1 MTPSASG
8 HVPPVVPHSWAP
20 RAVSTTSQKPFE
32 RISRE
37 AFASPGIVH
46 GPPLPPDDGGTIA
59 LSEADDI
66 AAMRGPQYTAEG
78 WLVSREQT
86 VQRTGD
92 IATGSEKRAR
102 SSTSGV
108 GILRR
113 LKTESRAAA
122 SSDTPFTRRRVF
134 RTRVA
139 VHPRKRI
146 HISLFER
153 SPLSTRRHG
162 LFKLVHGLRVPTG
175 HAQPNTDSNTCNSRH
190 DEKHDGNTH
199 FV

>member
-1 MTPSASG
+1 MTPSSLGPRPASRTALLG
-8 HVPPVVPHSWAP
+8 PP
-20 RAVSTTSQKPFE
+20 RTVSTTTQKPFE

-37 AFASPGIVH
+37 ASASLGIVH
-46 GPPLPPDDGGTIA
+46 GPPLPTMRGTIA

-108 GILRR
+108 GILWR
-113 LKTESRAAA
+113 LETESRAAA
-122 SSDTPFTRRRVF
+122 SSSPPSTRRRVF

-146 HISLFER
+146 HVSLFER

-162 LFKLVHGLRVPTG
+162 LFKLVHGLRIPTG
-175 HAQPNTDSNTCNSRH
+175 HAQPNTDSDTCNSSN

>member
-1 MTPSASG
+1 MTPSSIGPRPASR
-8 HVPPVVPHSWAP
+8 
-20 RAVSTTSQKPFE
+20 RALLGTPGSIDYEPETVRE
-32 RISRE
+32 DLEGRLRI
-37 AFASPGIVH
+37 PGNRAR
-46 GPPLPPDDGGTIA
+46 PAPPDDGGTIA

-66 AAMRGPQYTAEG
+66 AAMRGPQHAAEG

-122 SSDTPFTRRRVF
+122 SSDPPSTRRRVF

-146 HISLFER
+146 HVSLFER

-175 HAQPNTDSNTCNSRH
+175 HAQPNTDSDTCNSRH